1 MSDKEILNNSK
12 INVYC
17 QYCNQKA
24 NLVDSSVIYGKSYG
38 LIYLCK
44 PCDAYVGVHKGT
56 TKPLGILAN
65 AELREWKKKA
75 HSIFDPIWKNGKY
88 TRKEAYRILAD
99 KLGEK
104 EVHIGESDIDKCK
117 KIIEICNQL

>member
-1 MSDKEILNNSK
+1 MSDVI
-12 INVYC
+12 C
-17 QYCNQKA
+17 QYCNQKSE
-24 NLVDSSVIYGKSYG
+24 LVDSSVIYGRSYG

-75 HSIFDPIWKNGKY
+75 HAAFDPLWENGKY
-88 TRKEAYRILAD
+88 TRKKAYRILAD
-99 KLGEK
+99 KLGEE
-104 EVHIGESDIDKCK
+104 EVHIGESDVDKCK